1 MSLQRRTRK
10 FNKMV
15 SFGEEPYSSLRF
27 LIEERRLEVKNKFK
41 ELHAVLEHQEEDLLK
56 ELNAI
61 LDKYSPKELILCN
74 RAKSMVIPEVKI
86 MWNVE
91 AWIEKLSKICKFE
104 TVISPY
110 IHKRIPL
117 RVGVNQ
123 SYKNALKISEPRG
136 LAVDKITQEIYFAN
150 HGADSIVVLDFNCD
164 FLKCIQNP
172 DLCGPWSL
180 CLDDT
185 CIYVAC
191 SSHTLLKINKITGLV
206 LACVNLANFTTG
218 VAISENS
225 MRLYGCEY
233 ETKSVCVFTLE
244 LALET
249 TIVLHSSYFTPK
261 TRINDIKIIKEQIC
275 CLFQNSAYHL
285 QIFDM
290 DGTFK
295 RGLVHQH
302 AIGRGN
308 SFCMDWNSKYFL
320 ITDGADSQIKVFS
333 DEGQHLHNIGVMCCA
348 ASFPGSLSEP
358 TGVAICTGNRV
369 VVCDQKEFYAVQIF

>member
-10 FNKMV
+10 GSKMV
-15 SFGEEPYSSLRF
+15 SFGDDPYSSLRF
-27 LIEERRLEVKNKFK
+27 LIEERRSEVRDKFK
-41 ELHAVLEHQEEDLLK
+41 ELRAVLDHQEENILK

-74 RAKSMVIPEVKI
+74 GAKSMVIPEVKV
-86 MWNVE
+86 MWDVH
-91 AWIEKLSKICKFE
+91 AWIEKLNKICKLE
-104 TVISPY
+104 TVTSPY
-110 IHKRIPL
+110 IHKRIPSK
-117 RVGVNQ
+117 VGVNQ
-123 SYKNALKISEPRG
+123 SYKDALKISEPRG

-150 HGADSIVVLDFNCD
+150 HGADSIVVLDLNCD

-185 CIYVAC
+185 SIYVSC
-191 SSHTLLKINKITGLV
+191 SSHTLLKIDKITGLV
-206 LACVNLANFTTG
+206 LACVNLTNFITG

-233 ETKSVCVFTLE
+233 ETKSVCQFNKDLSLE
-244 LALET
+244 S
-249 TIVLHSSYFTPK
+249 TIVLYSSYFTPK
-261 TRINDIKIIKEQIC
+261 TRINDINIVKEQIC
-275 CLFQNSAYHL
+275 CLLQNSAYHL
-285 QIFDM
+285 QIFTM

-302 AIGRGN
+302 EIGRGN
-308 SFCMDWNSKYFL
+308 SFCMDWSYKYFL
-320 ITDGADSQIKVFS
+320 ITDGAESQIKVFS

-369 VVCDQKEFYAVQIF
+369 VVCDQKEFYAIQIF